1 MYIKKWPNF
10 IKESFGLQ
18 VQKMADNNPELKNI
32 INGFLVGID
41 PKLNMASAVDSLD
54 DTKKG
59 DIKSAIEKYK
69 SGESR
74 KSVSTSTKQIQKT
87 ETNPKKIF
95 QILLKVITA
104 LGKKEEAKTKWNK
117 NTEDWIY
124 YYEVENVNM
133 IALKNI
139 ANRFQSI
146 SRYVEKID
154 YTLNHIDIYF
164 GIKTD
169 NTFNF
174 GFSKEKDFNLH
185 IGSFDLNASN
195 FKFLLLLD
203 SPSAWSLK
211 KDLVNMDINKIKMVS
226 KIKKAMNSF
235 QISAQKK
242 SFDVIEDNI
251 LSFGFYGIGVWNDTT
266 LDPNYLQ
273 TLREKVK
280 NYLLQFNW
288 ADKIKIVLN
297 YSEFWVYLNIK
308 LK

>member
-18 VQKMADNNPELKNI
+18 IQKMIESDSDLKNI
-32 INGFLVGID
+32 INGFLVGAD
-41 PKLNMASAVDSLD
+41 PKLNIASALDSLD
-54 DTKKG
+54 NSKKE
-59 DIKSAIEKYK
+59 DIKSAIKKYK
-69 SGESR
+69 SGDSK

-87 ETNPKKIF
+87 QTNPKKIF

-104 LGKKEEAKTKWNK
+104 LGKKEEAKIKWNK

-133 IALKNI
+133 IELKNI
-139 ANRFQSI
+139 SNRFQSI
-146 SRYVEKID
+146 SKYVEKID

-185 IGSFDLNASN
+185 IGSFDLNTSN
-195 FKFLLLLD
+195 FKFLILLD

-211 KDLVNMDINKIKMVS
+211 KDLVNIDVNKIKMIS
-226 KIKKAMNSF
+226 KIKKAMNHF
-235 QISAQKK
+235 EINAQKK
-242 SFDVIEDNI
+242 SFDVIEDDI
-251 LSFGFYGIGVWNDTT
+251 LSFGFHGIGVWNDTT

-273 TLREKVK
+273 TLKEKIK

-288 ADKIKIVLN
+288 SDKIKIFLN